1 MIDCRGNPSP
11 KCKELITYPPKTLH
25 FPSEI
30 FPMYRRKDRKTR
42 PLFPELFPF
51 SGKLDENN
59 RWLRIADLIPW
70 QELEEEYAKHFSD
83 VGRPGTDAQLVIG
96 LLLLK
101 HMTGLSDVG
110 VVQDVLEN
118 PYMQAFC
125 GYEKFVTVEM
135 LDPSTLTRMRERL
148 GLEFFK
154 ELERKTY
161 KLLIDRKIIRAK
173 GMLVDATVFPEKI
186 KYPHDVGLL
195 NDVREWLDR
204 QIKKL
209 GKMVGKKYRTYP
221 RRSRKEYLNF
231 SKKKTKTKKMINKA
245 KKQMLQYVRRNIKH
259 IKDAIEQIRVGGGKV
274 KEHLREKL
282 KVAEK
287 IFHQQQEMYREKVNR
302 VEERIVSFTR
312 PYVRPIKRGKQGKKT
327 EFGGKGAL
335 VHVGGYMFLDHFE
348 HRAFAEEERLAD
360 HVAGYVSRFGKL
372 PPYASMDAKYG
383 TADNRDLTEKIG
395 VRASFKR
402 RGRRPKTVDS
412 QDRWF
417 KKKQRERNQIEG
429 GFGNGKEHYGLDRVK
444 YSIKDG
450 SEIWVRAGILAM
462 NLKAAANKAGTQ

>member
-1 MIDCRGNPSP
+1 
-11 KCKELITYPPKTLH
+11 
-25 FPSEI
+25 
-30 FPMYRRKDRKTR
+30 MYRRKDRKTI

-51 SGKLDENN
+51 GGKLDENN
-59 RWLRIADLIPW
+59 RWLRIAELIPW
-70 QELEEEYAKHFSD
+70 EELEEEYARHFSD

-125 GYEKFVTVEM
+125 GYEKFVTEEL
-135 LDPSTLTRMRERL
+135 LDPSTLTKMRERL

-161 KLLIDRKIIRAK
+161 KLLIDRKIIRGK

-186 KYPHDVGLL
+186 KYPNDVGLL

-204 QIKKL
+204 HIKRL
-209 GKMVGKKYRTYP
+209 GKIVGKKYRTYP

-231 SKKKTKTKKMINKA
+231 SKKKTKSKKTINKA

-259 IKDAIEQIRVGGGKV
+259 LKDAIEQLKGRGGKV
-274 KEHLREKL
+274 KEHIIEKL
-282 KVAEK
+282 GVAEK
-287 IFHQQQEMYREKVNR
+287 IFHQQWEMYKRKSNR
-302 VEERIVSFTR
+302 VDDRIVSLHR
-312 PYVRPIKRGKQGKKT
+312 PYVRPVKRGKQGKKT

-335 VHVGGYMFLDHFE
+335 VHVGGYMFLDYFE
-348 HRAFAEEERLAD
+348 HRAFAEEELLSD
-360 HVAGYVSRFGKL
+360 HLSGYVDRFGKL

-383 TADNRDLTEKIG
+383 TEENRELTDNLG

-402 RGRRPKTVDS
+402 RGRKPKTIDS

-417 KKKQRERNQIEG
+417 KKKQRERNRIEG

-462 NLKAAANKAGTQ
+462 NLMAAASKA